1 MVNWLTS
8 DSNTQ
13 PAHGRHVYLDY
24 VDFNPDVDDTAAW
37 VLSILRTSVKECGV
51 KEVHAHCE
59 VFDGVE
65 SPLGFAAIVLIDE
78 SHVTAHCYSE
88 KGWLAIDAFTC
99 GEHDPSDLA
108 DAIHAK
114 LIARCGG
121 LKLMNRNVVNRFVH
135 EELSESKE

>member
-1 MVNWLTS
+1 MVNRLTD
-8 DSNTQ
+8 DSGVQ
-13 PAHGRHVYLDY
+13 FSHGSHVYLDY
-24 VDFNPDVDDTAAW
+24 VNFNPEIENVGAW

-59 VFDGVE
+59 IFDGVE
-65 SPLGFAAIVLIDE
+65 SPPGFAAIVLIDE

-99 GEHDPSDLA
+99 GAHDPNDLA

-114 LIARCGG
+114 LIAGCEK
-121 LKLMNRNVVNRFVH
+121 LKLMNRNVVKRF
-135 EELSESKE
+135 LYDDISQNKE